1 MEKTNSIH
9 SSGSV
14 LRERQGE
21 SSSRSNGLWTLW
33 HGPSGI
39 FGHRVSYKRPQKA
52 RKKAAMIR
60 VKRERGEKEGGRKW
74 PSNASNGP
82 EAFELGDRESIHFDR
97 VEKR

>member
-1 MEKTNSIH
+1 
-9 SSGSV
+9 
-14 LRERQGE
+14 
-21 SSSRSNGLWTLW
+21 
-33 HGPSGI
+33 
-39 FGHRVSYKRPQKA
+39 
-52 RKKAAMIR
+52 MIR